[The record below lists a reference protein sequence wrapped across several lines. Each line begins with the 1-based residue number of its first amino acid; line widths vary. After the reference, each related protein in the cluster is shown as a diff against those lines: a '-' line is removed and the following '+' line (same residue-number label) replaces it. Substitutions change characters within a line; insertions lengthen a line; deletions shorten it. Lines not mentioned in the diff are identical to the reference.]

1 MNLFGDKTVE
11 YYNIDRIAAKP
22 AEERITLGIESSCDE
37 TAAAILLGG
46 RELLADVISTQVPIH
61 RKYGGV
67 VPEIASRN
75 HILNVL
81 PVVDEALK
89 RADMKLS
96 DIDQIAVTYGPGL
109 VGALLV
115 GVAAAKSLAY
125 ALEIPLIGV
134 NHLEGHIFAN
144 FLSAPNLK
152 PPFVAL
158 VASGGHTALV
168 HVADY
173 DSFRLLGQTRDDAA
187 GEAFDKVAR
196 VMGLPYPGGPE
207 IDRLAKEGDPHAID
221 FPKALAKGGY
231 EFSFSGL
238 KSAVLNYLNSQKLK
252 NIPVNNADVA
262 ASFQQ
267 TVIAILVDKS
277 LSALRE
283 TGLDTLVLAGGVAAN
298 SALEDELRQATGAA
312 GYKFFFPS
320 RRMCTDNA
328 AMIACRGY
336 YQSLSR
342 DYEYTPLTLNAVP
355 GLSLSDR

>member
-1 MNLFGDKTVE
+1 
-11 YYNIDRIAAKP
+11 
-22 AEERITLGIESSCDE
+22 
-37 TAAAILLGG
+37 
-46 RELLADVISTQVPIH
+46 
-61 RKYGGV
+61 
-67 VPEIASRN
+67 
-75 HILNVL
+75 
-81 PVVDEALK
+81 
-89 RADMKLS
+89 
-96 DIDQIAVTYGPGL
+96 
-109 VGALLV
+109 
-115 GVAAAKSLAY
+115 
-125 ALEIPLIGV
+125 
-134 NHLEGHIFAN
+134 
-144 FLSAPNLK
+144 
-152 PPFVAL
+152 
-158 VASGGHTALV
+158 
-168 HVADY
+168 
-173 DSFRLLGQTRDDAA
+173 
-187 GEAFDKVAR
+187 
-196 VMGLPYPGGPE
+196 MGLPYPGGPE

-298 SALEDELRQATGAA
+298 SALEAELRQATGAA

>member
-1 MNLFGDKTVE
+1 ME
-11 YYNIDRIAAKP
+11 YYNKDRIAAKP

-37 TAAAILLGG
+37 TAAAILRGG
-46 RELLADVISTQVPIH
+46 RELLADVRSIQVAIH

-89 RADMKLS
+89 QADMKLS

-144 FLSAPNLK
+144 FLSAPDLK

-158 VASGGHTALV
+158 VVSGGHTALV

-196 VMGLPYPGGPE
+196 VMGLP
-207 IDRLAKEGDPHAID
+207 
-221 FPKALAKGGY
+221 
-231 EFSFSGL
+231 
-238 KSAVLNYLNSQKLK
+238 
-252 NIPVNNADVA
+252 
-262 ASFQQ
+262 
-267 TVIAILVDKS
+267 
-277 LSALRE
+277 
-283 TGLDTLVLAGGVAAN
+283 
-298 SALEDELRQATGAA
+298 
-312 GYKFFFPS
+312 
-320 RRMCTDNA
+320 
-328 AMIACRGY
+328 
-336 YQSLSR
+336 
-342 DYEYTPLTLNAVP
+342 
-355 GLSLSDR
+355 

>member
-1 MNLFGDKTVE
+1 ME
-11 YYNIDRIAAKP
+11 YFDRERLAAKP
-22 AEERITLGIESSCDE
+22 PEERITLGLESSCDE
-37 TAAAILLGG
+37 TAAAVLRGG

-61 RKYGGV
+61 RKFGGV

-81 PVVDEALK
+81 PVVEEAVK
-89 RADMKLS
+89 RAGLTLAEV
-96 DIDQIAVTYGPGL
+96 DQIAVTYGPGL

-115 GVAAAKSLAY
+115 GVAAAKSLAFS
-125 ALEIPLIGV
+125 LGVPLIGV

-144 FLSAPNLK
+144 FLSSPDLT

-168 HVADY
+168 HVSDY
-173 DSFRLLGQTRDDAA
+173 DRFRLLGQTRDDAA

-207 IDRLAKEGDPHAID
+207 IDRLAREGDPQAVD
-221 FPKALAKGGY
+221 FPKALARGGY

-252 NIPVNNADVA
+252 NISVNKADVA

-267 TVIAILVDKS
+267 AVISILVEKS
-277 LSALRE
+277 LAALRE

-298 SALEDELRQATGAA
+298 SALEGELRRAA
-312 GYKFFFPS
+312 GEADYKFYFPN
-320 RRMCTDNA
+320 RRLCTDNA

-336 YQSLSR
+336 YQSLTG
-342 DYEYTPLTLNAVP
+342 DYDKDLTLNAVP